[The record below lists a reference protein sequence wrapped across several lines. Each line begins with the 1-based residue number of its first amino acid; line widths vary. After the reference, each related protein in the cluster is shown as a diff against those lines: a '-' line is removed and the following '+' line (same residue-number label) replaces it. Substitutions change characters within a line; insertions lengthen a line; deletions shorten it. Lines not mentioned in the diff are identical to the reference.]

1 MGGEEKREEER
12 DGLEELCKFQRSVV
26 FFPFSP
32 SEALLPLTSL
42 PMFPKGT
49 GDRARGRGRGSADIH
64 SEAAACPPSS
74 RRNSPATWA

>member
-49 GDRARGRGRGSADIH
+49 GGRGLG
-64 SEAAACPPSS
+64 
-74 RRNSPATWA
+74 